1 MFVPLAA
8 APVFGFRFERR
19 GLFFGREL
27 VMELLVADMKELF
40 AAFRKGVGR
49 ALKMRWE
56 VGIEF
61 AGGDAW
67 DPPKTFI

>member
-1 MFVPLAA
+1 
-8 APVFGFRFERR
+8 
-19 GLFFGREL
+19 
-27 VMELLVADMKELF
+27 MELLVADMKELF
-40 AAFRKGVGR
+40 AAFKKGVGK

-61 AGGDAW
+61 AGGNAW